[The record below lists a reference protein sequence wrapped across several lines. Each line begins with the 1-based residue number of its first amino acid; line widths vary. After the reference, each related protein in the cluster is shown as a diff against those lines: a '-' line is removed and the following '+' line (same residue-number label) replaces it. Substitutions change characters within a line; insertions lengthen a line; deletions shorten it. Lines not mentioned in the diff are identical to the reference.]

1 MNIQL
6 LRGIGYIGSISLVL
20 LHSIIAIKLTNTN
33 VSLLWLIASILV
45 SAILSYTLFTYID
58 SVLLTYQVKIKLP
71 SEETNDKDYPF

>member
-6 LRGIGYIGSISLVL
+6 LRSIGYIGSISLVL

-33 VSLLWLIASILV
+33 VSLIWLIASILV